1 MNPSETAG
9 DIYQS
14 LTFPPAP
21 VTRPYVFI
29 NMATT
34 IDGKILT
41 GERDES
47 VHDLGSAID
56 HELMR
61 RIERHAKAV
70 LVGAQTLRATPA
82 KWNPQSPIRIV
93 LSKSGDVPKESRFL
107 TDGESYIAGPTGD
120 LPFRDFPDLL
130 QQLRERGIE
139 RLLILGGSEVNAQ
152 FLHAGLVD
160 ELFLTLTPKIKLGRD
175 VPTYADGVALPR
187 SLVQSYDLV
196 EHHVVGNEIFARYRH
211 QASQNPVHGT

>member
-1 MNPSETAG
+1 MSQPNSAG

-14 LTFPPAP
+14 LAFPPP
-21 VTRPYVFI
+21 LPDRPYVFI

-61 RIERHAKAV
+61 RIERQAQAV
-70 LVGAQTLRATPA
+70 LIGAQTLRATPT
-82 KWNPQSPIRIV
+82 KWNPQSQVRIV
-93 LSKSGDVPKESRFL
+93 LSKSGDVPQDSRFL
-107 TDGESYIAGPTGD
+107 TEGESHIAGPTGD
-120 LPFRDFPDLL
+120 LAFEDFRDLL
-130 QQLRERGIE
+130 RQLRQRGIE

-160 ELFLTLTPKIKLGRD
+160 ELFLTLAPKIKLGRD
-175 VPTYADGVALPR
+175 VPTYADGEALPR
-187 SLVQSYDLV
+187 SLVQSYNLV
-196 EHHVVGNEIFARYRH
+196 EHNVVGNEIFARYRRRGSPIEV
-211 QASQNPVHGT
+211 QEI

>member
-1 MNPSETAG
+1 MNPSEMAG

-14 LTFPPAP
+14 LAFPPTP
-21 VTRPYVFI
+21 SHRPYVFI

-47 VHDLGSAID
+47 VHDLGSAVD

-61 RIERHAKAV
+61 RIERHAHAV
-70 LVGAQTLRATPA
+70 LLGAQTLRATSPN
-82 KWNPQSPIRIV
+82 WNPKSPIRIV
-93 LSKSGDVPKESRFL
+93 LSKSGDVPDQSRFL
-107 TDGESYIAGPTGD
+107 TEGESHIAGPSGD
-120 LPFRDFPDLL
+120 LPFGDLADLL
-130 QQLRERGIE
+130 GQLRHRGIE

-160 ELFLTLTPKIKLGRD
+160 ELFLTLAPKIKLGRD
-175 VPTYADGVALPR
+175 VPTYADGEALPR
-187 SLVQSYDLV
+187 SLVQSYNLV
-196 EHHVVGNEIFARYRH
+196 EHHLVVNEIFARYRRA
-211 QASQNPVHGT
+211 ASKIEAPGT

>member
-14 LTFPPAP
+14 LAFPSAA
-21 VTRPYVFI
+21 VDRPYVFI

-47 VHDLGSAID
+47 VHDLGSAVD

-61 RIERHAKAV
+61 RIERHAQAV
-70 LVGAQTLRATPA
+70 LVGAQTLRATPS

-107 TDGESYIAGPTGD
+107 TDGESHIAGPTGD
-120 LPFRDFPDLL
+120 LLFRDLPDLL
-130 QQLRERGIE
+130 RQLRQRGIE

-152 FLHAGLVD
+152 FLHTGLVD
-160 ELFLTLTPKIKLGRD
+160 ELFLTLAPKIKLGRD
-175 VPTYADGVALPR
+175 VPTYADGEALAR

-196 EHHVVGNEIFARYRH
+196 EHHAVGNEIFARYRRADR
-211 QASQNPVHGT
+211 QSES